1 MKKYNQ
7 LLSVFLFALAASS
20 PLSAQENTSGI
31 RVIVHPLKVESTNE
45 QIKLAAE
52 AMRSTIELS
61 LTLVQEFNLISP
73 KDEAA
78 LSKEVDRSVDGR
90 CYTNSKEEIIFEL
103 TVHDLKLKKSLFNQS
118 YKAETLFD
126 LFDVSDKATVSLL
139 EALTKKQ
146 VRFGSLKVTGRD
158 PNEPF
163 DIFLNGEKVA
173 SGRGAVSKD
182 NIIAGTYEL
191 QIKQFRPWG
200 QSTIYKETVDISP
213 DNVSTIELSENYLME
228 TERDKLLLPPP
239 SKEHGLFT
247 ATDTIYRSASGV
259 YDAADFLPDK
269 AQKAYAEITRTM
281 HDDTLYFPAK
291 DAFDKYL
298 QNLKLKYQ
306 ESAHALIAADK
317 NSHTYLPTRTM
328 HIDGHKNDWE
338 GIPKIEVAPNT
349 RYVEM
354 HKQKVVPIETPH
366 RKTFQTLYSDSV
378 ETLQSLGGW
387 HNKGASA
394 GALRRIHNSF
404 QMITD

>member
-1 MKKYNQ
+1 MRKYNQ

-52 AMRSTIELS
+52 AL
-61 LTLVQEFNLISP
+61 FNL
-73 KDEAA
+73 
-78 LSKEVDRSVDGR
+78 
-90 CYTNSKEEIIFEL
+90 
-103 TVHDLKLKKSLFNQS
+103 S

-247 ATDTIYRSASGV
+247 STDIIYRSASGV

-354 HKQKVVPIETPH
+354 HKQKVVPIE
-366 RKTFQTLYSDSV
+366 
-378 ETLQSLGGW
+378 
-387 HNKGASA
+387 
-394 GALRRIHNSF
+394 
-404 QMITD
+404 